1 MDLTSNEP
9 FWLVKNGL
17 LYFYPSLKEDCKTKI
32 LIVGGGI
39 TGALMAHQCMED
51 GYETIVMKI
60 QSECGFEKKESL
72 YYAYSKKDIPN
83 LKKEFKAREASGL
96 NVKWLSK
103 KEIQLKYGLHH
114 AYAGILSSQGASI
127 DAFRFTH
134 DLLQYNIKRGL
145 KVYDKT
151 NITKTNYKSKKV
163 VLTTHY
169 DNKIQAEKVIY
180 CNGYE
185 STEMIKENFVKLL
198 STYVIIG
205 EANDKENNR
214 LENTLFWNT
223 AKPYHYM
230 RTTAD
235 HRLLVGGEDV
245 DFVNP
250 SKRDQLIAKK
260 SKKLKQKI
268 EKAFPAYSFRSDFAL
283 ANRKLMMERVK
294 DAFSEVKPEVE
305 FSHFINK
312 PHNFAD
318 IEEHFGEE
326 YIVHR
331 KGATRAR
338 KGEWGMIPGS
348 QGTSSFLVTGKGNPN
363 SFQSCSHGAGRVLSR
378 TQARKQLSLK
388 EEIASLKEQG
398 ILHAIRHR
406 SDLDEA
412 PSSYKDIDEVMA
424 NQTDLVDIQITL
436 QPLAV
441 VKA

>member
-1 MDLTSNEP
+1 MKNQDVQDKINLPRFKGSAIIETERLPIKLWLPEDEVEEGTLQQAQDLANLP
-9 FWLVKNGL
+9 FAHEHIAIMPDTHLGYGMPIGAILATKGAIVPNAVGVDIGCGMCSL
-17 LYFYPSLKEDCKTKI
+17 RTNLKEIDTSDLKEIMGIIRKTVPVGRNHHKTAQDESWMPEI
-32 LIVGGGI
+32 KGNLPIVEQEYKSGLRQIGTLGGGNHFI
-39 TGALMAHQCMED
+39 EIQKGSD
-51 GYETIVMKI
+51 GYIWIMVH
-60 QSECGFEKKESL
+60 
-72 YYAYSKKDIPN
+72 
-83 LKKEFKAREASGL
+83 SG
-96 NVKWLSK
+96 S
-103 KEIQLKYGLHH
+103 
-114 AYAGILSSQGASI
+114 
-127 DAFRFTH
+127 R
-134 DLLQYNIKRGL
+134 NIGYTVAK
-145 KVYDKT
+145 
-151 NITKTNYKSKKV
+151 
-163 VLTTHY
+163 HY
-169 DNKIQAEKVIY
+169 HN
-180 CNGYE
+180 
-185 STEMIKENFVKLL
+185 
-198 STYVIIG
+198 
-205 EANDKENNR
+205 
-214 LENTLFWNT
+214 
-223 AKPYHYM
+223 
-230 RTTAD
+230 
-235 HRLLVGGEDV
+235 
-245 DFVNP
+245 
-250 SKRDQLIAKK
+250 IAKK
-260 SKKLKQKI
+260 IHEETGSNQPVDLAHI
-268 EKAFPAYSFRSDFAL
+268 PESSEYYELYYNEMSYCIDFAL

-294 DAFSEVKPEVE
+294 DAFSEIVPEVE